1 MDLFFYSHD
10 TSNSCGVLITFFG
23 KNKICVNSQTT
34 DKHGRVLILDAMIDG
49 SEYILVKIYD
59 ANIESGQLK
68 VLNDL
73 TELMKKINITHG
85 N

>member
-1 MDLFFYSHD
+1 M
-10 TSNSCGVLITFFG
+10 ITFFG

-34 DKHGRVLILDAMIDG
+34 DKHGRVLILDVMIDG
-49 SEYILVKIYD
+49 SEYILVSIYD

-73 TELMKKINITHG
+73 TELMKKINLTHG